1 MNITFVRRSLILLAS
16 IGAGFVLSGCDSSA
30 PSAAKPG
37 ALRLVSSG
45 GDKHFKASGTNKW
58 SYTHNSATERQL
70 WAAVFEAGK
79 TKGQK
84 YAGSMKVTSDKPIKL
99 SAILARDGDTAYEGS
114 GAVLEL
120 KPNQP
125 QTLNLTHQFQN
136 DYPRIKLQFDVLEC
150 SDPSVMF
157 TIDDV
162 AIRKVSQ

>member
-1 MNITFVRRSLILLAS
+1 MNITFVHRSLILLTS
-16 IGAGFVLSGCDSSA
+16 ICAGFVLSGCDSSA

-58 SYTHNSATERQL
+58 SYTHDASTERQL

-84 YAGSMKVTSDKPIKL
+84 YAGSMKVTSDKPVKL
-99 SAILARDGDTAYEGS
+99 SAVLARDGDTPYEGT
-114 GAVLEL
+114 GAALVLQ
-120 KPNQP
+120 PNVP
-125 QTLNLTHQFQN
+125 KVVNVSHQFKN
-136 DYPRIKLQFDVLEC
+136 DYPRIKLQFDVAEC
-150 SDPSVMF
+150 SDPTVTF

-162 AIRKVSQ
+162 TIRKVDP